1 MFRVGSSLGSMN
13 RQDNSDAEINMAP
26 LIDMIFILL
35 IFFLVTATFVRESGV
50 EIQRPEAASA
60 ENKDAAGIFI
70 AVTRDGGHRT
80 IFWSRS
86 SAPELSPED
95 VSLDLFPE
103 ARILHLDGLMVDA
116 GKKAAE
122 QARKQGMTV
131 VMDAG
136 TLREGSLDLVS
147 RVDVLIASEPFAAD
161 LSGGEAPDQKLLEN
175 LRALGPRQVVIT
187 LGGKGSIGLDQGAMV
202 RQHAF
207 PVVSRDTTGAGDVY
221 HGGYVYGLLHGWR
234 MEACMAFASAAA
246 ALKCMNGRG
255 WRGIPGIQAIKG
267 FMQQQ
272 AGIDSPV

>member
-1 MFRVGSSLGSMN
+1 M
-13 RQDNSDAEINMAP
+13 
-26 LIDMIFILL
+26 
-35 IFFLVTATFVRESGV
+35 
-50 EIQRPEAASA
+50 
-60 ENKDAAGIFI
+60 
-70 AVTRDGGHRT
+70 
-80 IFWSRS
+80 SRS
-86 SAPELSPED
+86 PRGFGVRWRRRSAPALTPED

-136 TLREGSLDLVS
+136 TLREDSLDLVS
-147 RVDVLIASEPFAAD
+147 RVDVLIASEPFAAA
-161 LSGGEAPDQKLLEN
+161 LSGGGAPDQKLLEN

-187 LGGKGSIGLDQGAMV
+187 LGGKGSIGLDQGATV

-221 HGGYVYGLLHGWR
+221 HGGYVYGLLQGWH
-234 MEACMAFASAAA
+234 MEACMVFASAAA

-255 WRGIPGIQAIKG
+255 WRGIPRIQAIEG
-267 FMQQQ
+267 FMKRQ
-272 AGIDSPV
+272 AGIDPPA